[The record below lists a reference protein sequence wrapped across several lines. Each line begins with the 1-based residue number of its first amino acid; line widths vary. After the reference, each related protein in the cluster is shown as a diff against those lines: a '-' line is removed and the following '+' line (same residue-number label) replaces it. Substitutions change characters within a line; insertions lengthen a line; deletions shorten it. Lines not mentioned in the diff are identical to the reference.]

1 MATKCVVKSHLR
13 QQRAHRLIG
22 RRLDWRWLA
31 GAQSL
36 LDQVVLALAERV
48 SGPKRASLR
57 HQVDRGCAPAGLQRS
72 NKTEEGFNCSCWK
85 QPMCRRLRRKPES
98 QGRHPANASRLLSFP
113 FVLSRRSP
121 TSAVPSSPS
130 PGAAVLARHTCP
142 NLRCLR
148 YISQLSITDF
158 ERRPLVGDRL

>member
-98 QGRHPANASRLLSFP
+98 QGRHPANAPSLFPLCSLSAFTYI
-113 FVLSRRSP
+113 RRSVVALP
-121 TSAVPSSPS
+121 RRRRLDASYLPKLAVSAIY
-130 PGAAVLARHTCP
+130 LTTLD
-142 NLRCLR
+142 N
-148 YISQLSITDF
+148 
-158 ERRPLVGDRL
+158 

>member
-72 NKTEEGFNCSCWK
+72 NKTEEGFNCSCCNNLCVVGYDVSLSRRGGT
-85 QPMCRRLRRKPES
+85 QPT
-98 QGRHPANASRLLSFP
+98 RLLSFP